1 MEYFDVMDP
10 ENPGKYLR
18 ETLICIEK
26 RFGVVITI
34 HDCRGLLY
42 SKSGEHIFEDH
53 RRHTHP
59 FCTALRYSM
68 PFWHT
73 YCNRSCL
80 FEAESLAREAFR
92 QHKVDFQE
100 IAHSAGKELL
110 LAFLY
115 LDKEIATYADMEKA
129 MIKAVRLLREKLV

>member
-1 MEYFDVMDP
+1 MTGRRYTLSKAERLSWKRYIDLLFAEGESFVSYP
-10 ENPGKYLR
+10 LRVIYLPV
-18 ETLICIEK
+18 EQTMGVPVSFLISVSKK
-26 RFGVVITI
+26 RFKRAVKRNAVK
-34 HDCRGLLY
+34 R
-42 SKSGEHIFEDH
+42 
-53 RRHTHP
+53 
-59 FCTALRYSM
+59 
-68 PFWHT
+68 
-73 YCNRSCL
+73 
-80 FEAESLAREAFR
+80 LAREAFR